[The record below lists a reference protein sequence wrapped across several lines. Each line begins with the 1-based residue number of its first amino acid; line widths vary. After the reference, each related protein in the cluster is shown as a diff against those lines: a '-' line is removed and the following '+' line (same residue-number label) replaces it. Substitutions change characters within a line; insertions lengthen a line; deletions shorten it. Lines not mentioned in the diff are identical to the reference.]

1 LVGSGLGL
9 RRGILIKRASALEAV
24 ARLDALL
31 LDKTGTLTRGRFE
44 VTGVV
49 PVGSAHAADVLALAA
64 AAESNSTH
72 PLARAV
78 TDYALRTTHQGSG
91 LSATD
96 VVERGG
102 FGLTCVVGGK
112 RVAVGNQRLMA
123 EVGVDAVSDGAQA
136 LSQAG
141 KSLMYVAVDGQLMGL
156 IALADAPKPNA
167 AAAVAQL
174 KALGLKLSLITGD
187 GRRVAEAVGKAVG
200 IDDIRAEVLPGDKR
214 NVVKELQDAGLR
226 VGMVGDGINDA
237 PALAQADVG
246 LAIGSGTDVAK
257 ETGDL
262 VLVRDDLMDVV
273 RAIRLGRATLRK
285 IKQNLFWA
293 FFYNL
298 AAIPIAAGVLYPA
311 FGLALRPELAGLAMS
326 LSSVSVVTNS
336 LLLRRTNITE

>member
-1 LVGSGLGL
+1 
-9 RRGILIKRASALEAV
+9 
-24 ARLDALL
+24 
-31 LDKTGTLTRGRFE
+31 
-44 VTGVV
+44 
-49 PVGSAHAADVLALAA
+49 
-64 AAESNSTH
+64 
-72 PLARAV
+72 
-78 TDYALRTTHQGSG
+78 
-91 LSATD
+91 
-96 VVERGG
+96 
-102 FGLTCVVGGK
+102 
-112 RVAVGNQRLMA
+112 
-123 EVGVDAVSDGAQA
+123 VDAVSDGAQA
-136 LSQAG
+136 LSRAG